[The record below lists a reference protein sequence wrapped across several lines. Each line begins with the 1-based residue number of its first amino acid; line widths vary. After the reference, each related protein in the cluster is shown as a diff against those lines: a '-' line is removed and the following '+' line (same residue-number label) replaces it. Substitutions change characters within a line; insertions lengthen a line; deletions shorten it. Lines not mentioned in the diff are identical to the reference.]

1 MFHRN
6 IRYMKTSRLDCLDRS
21 RGGSRR
27 ELPNDRRSSNQEKP
41 MRALYT
47 SATGMQAQQFNLDVI
62 ANNLAN
68 VNTAGFKKS
77 SAQFQDLLYQNMRL
91 PGALN
96 STGGQVPSASQIGLG
111 VTSGTTRPVLSQGT
125 IQTTGGD
132 YDVAIK
138 GEGFIRVLLADGTT
152 AYTRDGGLTIDGQG
166 RLVTQDG
173 NPVQPEIVV
182 PADKE

>member
-1 MFHRN
+1 
-6 IRYMKTSRLDCLDRS
+6 
-21 RGGSRR
+21 
-27 ELPNDRRSSNQEKP
+27 

-77 SAQFQDLLYQNMRL
+77 SAQFQDLLYQNLRV

-96 STGGQVPSASQIGLG
+96 STGGQVPTGSQVGLG
-111 VTSGTTRPVLSQGT
+111 VTTGVTRPVLSQGT
-125 IQTTGGD
+125 IQPTGGD

-138 GEGFIRVLLADGTT
+138 GEGFLR
-152 AYTRDGGLTIDGQG
+152 
-166 RLVTQDG
+166 
-173 NPVQPEIVV
+173 
-182 PADKE
+182 